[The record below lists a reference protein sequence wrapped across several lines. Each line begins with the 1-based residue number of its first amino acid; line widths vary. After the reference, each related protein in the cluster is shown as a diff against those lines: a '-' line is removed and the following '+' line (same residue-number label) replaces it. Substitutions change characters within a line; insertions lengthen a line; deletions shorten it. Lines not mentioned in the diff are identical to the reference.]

1 MKTSIDRNTE
11 EVKKEAVVP
20 VKSRFAASLVLKQVG
35 KESELLPSLHV
46 LYVGYQQKVWFRS
59 KVDLPTSHYFIKKR
73 PSQVCLAIWVSVNS
87 RRSKVASQEYSSQKL
102 TRPNPQLCRM

>member
-46 LYVGYQQKVWFRS
+46 LYVGYQQKVWSDQRWIFP
-59 KVDLPTSHYFIKKR
+59 LPIISLRKDPHR
-73 PSQVCLAIWVSVNS
+73 CA
-87 RRSKVASQEYSSQKL
+87 
-102 TRPNPQLCRM
+102 